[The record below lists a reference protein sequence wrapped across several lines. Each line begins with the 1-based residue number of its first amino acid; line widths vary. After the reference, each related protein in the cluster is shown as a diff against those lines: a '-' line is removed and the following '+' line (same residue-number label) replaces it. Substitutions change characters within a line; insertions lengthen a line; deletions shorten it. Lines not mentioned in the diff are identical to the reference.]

1 MMRRPRGGRRTITGT
16 WRTILFTVIGV
27 VALAAGLVA
36 LASWELKRKCVRR
49 SHAGGYR
56 VCAECR

>member
-36 LASWELKRKCVRR
+36 SGQPGAQTKVR
-49 SHAGGYR
+49 A
-56 VCAECR
+56 VVACRRL